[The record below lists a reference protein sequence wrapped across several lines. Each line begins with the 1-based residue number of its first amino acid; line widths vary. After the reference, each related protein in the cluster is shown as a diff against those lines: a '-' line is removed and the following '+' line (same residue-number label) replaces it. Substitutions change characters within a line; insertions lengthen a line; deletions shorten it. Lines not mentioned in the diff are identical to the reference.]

1 MGSSRETTKDIDTAK
16 TPDEDL
22 RRLLEGQSNLE
33 DFSGHPLERRARIL
47 HILNVTF
54 KAVGTDTIVN
64 KAREI
69 LGEKGDILHIPAE
82 DPTMPYV
89 NAVLQKGRLLTP
101 LEYGGMLSSFEG
113 LRILFTNAVKDDD
126 KKTVKKIVEKVKTL
140 IPNKAIVLARMND
153 YTYEKALAE
162 HMEKAG
168 SVDLIDAAQFMDY
181 VASKVPDLE
190 VKDEC
195 GLQLSRELMTLDNML
210 SIGEY
215 QRTPETREW
224 LVKKI
229 VGSSPKYFFV
239 NNNNL
244 RSKAY
249 YEAYPEQFE
258 FEDMCRH
265 AVKWKCEGEC
275 MGCPNWKRS
284 LAKKTHAYSKW

>member
-1 MGSSRETTKDIDTAK
+1 MGSADGTPKDIVSGK
-16 TPDEDL
+16 SPDEVL
-22 RRLLEGQSNLE
+22 RRLLEGQSTLD
-33 DFSGHPLERRARIL
+33 DFTGHPLEKRARIL
-47 HILNVTF
+47 HILNITF
-54 KAVGTDTIVN
+54 RAVGTDTVVHR
-64 KAREI
+64 AREL

-82 DPTMPYV
+82 DPTLPYV
-89 NAVLQKGRLLTP
+89 SAALQKGRLLTP

-126 KKTVKKIVEKVKTL
+126 KATVRKIIEKVKTL
-140 IPNKAIVLARMND
+140 IPNKALVLARMNG

-162 HMEKAG
+162 YMETAG
-168 SVDLIDAAQFMDY
+168 SVELLDSTQFMDH
-181 VASKVPDLE
+181 VASRVPELE

-195 GLQLSRELMTLDNML
+195 ALQLSRDLLTLDNML
-210 SIGEY
+210 SIGEF

-224 LVKKI
+224 LVKMI
-229 VGSSPKYFFV
+229 VGSSPKYYFV

-244 RSKAY
+244 RSQAY

-265 AVKWKCEGEC
+265 GVKWKCEGEC

>member
-1 MGSSRETTKDIDTAK
+1 MGSSRKTTKEMDTGK

-22 RRLLEGQSNLE
+22 RRLLEGQATID
-33 DFSGHPLERRARIL
+33 DFSGHPLEKRARIL
-47 HILNVTF
+47 HILNITF
-54 KAVGTDTIVN
+54 KAVGTDTIVH

-82 DPTMPYV
+82 DPTMPYL
-89 NAVLQKGRLLTP
+89 NAAMQKGRLLTP
-101 LEYGGMLSSFEG
+101 LEYGGMLNSFEG

-126 KKTVKKIVEKVKTL
+126 KSTVRKVIEKVKSL
-140 IPNKAIVLARMND
+140 IPNKALVLARMND
-153 YTYEKALAE
+153 YNYEKVLAE
-162 HMEKAG
+162 YMENAG
-168 SVDLIDAAQFMDY
+168 AVDLADANQFMDY
-181 VASKVPDLE
+181 VASKVPELE

-195 GLQLSRELMTLDNML
+195 ALQLSRELLTLDNML
-210 SIGEY
+210 SIGEF

-229 VGSSPKYFFV
+229 VESSPKYYFV

-249 YEAYPEQFE
+249 YDAYPEQFQ

-265 AVKWKCEGEC
+265 GVKWKCEGEC

-284 LAKKTHAYSKW
+284 LAKKTHSYSKW